1 MEPSF
6 VSLVE
11 RPATAMGWAR
21 FELGRETQP
30 ARHGER
36 SRMPEEKETAKHR
49 PAASGMDE
57 TTSPPRHLLP
67 LSASLTIPPRPAPQP
82 PPALHRGK
90 GGREGRPPPRIPLP
104 EPALELPS
112 GVAPLR
118 LNPIAAQTTREA
130 TGVDDSNG
138 VSPAAARTTSCS
150 HNTLPGTSSASATD
164 AATGPRSSSRGGGDA
179 AGAAPPGG
187 DHAGDALPPL
197 LPLRGHVR
205 PPLCRW
211 KVLIASLLLALR
223 NCAFVDFRDEAAA
236 SHAHSLLNRLRFL
249 GKVLIVER
257 ANQPKANDAVDAH
270 VKHQDQ
276 LMPGT
281 SQVPSIGSQN
291 QKNPT
296 SIAEP
301 IAPKLGVDYPFP
313 PHLEYSYPPPDGN
326 ILTNVVNALIAVP
339 RFYNQV
345 LHLMNKM
352 NFPAPFRMALPTPP
366 LPSQVPAPPHPPPLH
381 QPTTTEELRPA
392 DLSSDESELESS
404 HEDVDKRKSKRAK
417 HESIVGP
424 AVDKSV
430 AHEAVGVKPAVLVSN
445 ELQVIKKKNPVLQ
458 IKIAPKL
465 AEKEQPIPSTT
476 DKELNS
482 THEQHEEKHFV
493 TPQEIDKE
501 KLPPEKIL
509 SLPMFKNY
517 TPGNPASV
525 LYIKNLAKDFT
536 CDDSFYIFDASGSIA
551 AVNERVV
558 CNAAFI

>member
-1 MEPSF
+1 MA
-6 VSLVE
+6 SLPPPHALH
-11 RPATAMGWAR
+11 PAPTTPYPAAPPP
-21 FELGRETQP
+21 LQQQNQTQP
-30 ARHGER
+30 G
-36 SRMPEEKETAKHR
+36 
-49 PAASGMDE
+49 
-57 TTSPPRHLLP
+57 
-67 LSASLTIPPRPAPQP
+67 PAP
-82 PPALHRGK
+82 
-90 GGREGRPPPRIPLP
+90 
-104 EPALELPS
+104 
-112 GVAPLR
+112 
-118 LNPIAAQTTREA
+118 
-130 TGVDDSNG
+130 
-138 VSPAAARTTSCS
+138 
-150 HNTLPGTSSASATD
+150 
-164 AATGPRSSSRGGGDA
+164 
-179 AGAAPPGG
+179 AGAATLLVR
-187 DHAGDALPPL
+187 HLPEAITQEML
-197 LPLRGHVR
+197 SRLFSHYGATSVR
-205 PPLCRW
+205 PCAGG
-211 KVLIASLLLALR
+211 KLR

-236 SHAHSLLNRLRFL
+236 NHAHSLLNRLRFL

-257 ANQPKANDAVDAH
+257 ANQPKANDAH

-281 SQVPSIGSQN
+281 SQVPSLSSQN

-296 SIAEP
+296 STAEP

-313 PHLEYSYPPPDGN
+313 PHLEYAYPPPDGN

-352 NFPAPFRMALPTPP
+352 NLPAPFRMALPTPP

-381 QPTTTEELRPA
+381 QPTTTEELCPA

-404 HEDVDKRKSKRAK
+404 DEDVDKRKSKRAK

-430 AHEAVGVKPAVLVSN
+430 AHEAVGVKPAALVSN

-465 AEKEQPIPSTT
+465 REKEPPIPSTIE
-476 DKELNS
+476 KELNS
-482 THEQHEEKHFV
+482 MHEQLEEKHFV
-493 TPQEIDKE
+493 TPQEIEKE
-501 KLPPEKIL
+501 KLPPEEIL

-536 CDDSFYIFDASGSIA
+536 RDDFFYIFGSVFESMDSARSSLSIKLMQEGRMRGQAFVTFPTVELAQHALNLAHGYVFKGKPMIIQFGRNPAANKAS
-551 AVNERVV
+551 
-558 CNAAFI
+558 